1 MSEKEKLIKRFAAF
15 LIGCIGIRIL
25 FVVAAKKLDPNIV
38 QYAGILAVIV
48 AISWVLINRFGL
60 RKTGREAGGEIW
72 WDNIRPIHA
81 IMYSAFAIL
90 AFTKN
95 EHAWVP
101 LAIDVLIG
109 LGAFLDH
116 HSRNGNFKIVLG
128 TK

>member
-1 MSEKEKLIKRFAAF
+1 MSEKQELISRMTKF

-25 FVVAAKKLDPNIV
+25 FVVAAKKMNPNTL
-38 QYAGILAVIV
+38 QYFGILAVILAV
-48 AISWVLINRFGL
+48 SFVLINRFGL
-60 RKTGREAGGEIW
+60 RKTGREAGGIIW

-101 LAIDVLIG
+101 LLLDVLIG
-109 LGAFLDH
+109 LGVFLNH
-116 HSRNGNFKIVLG
+116 HDNNGDFAKVFDN
-128 TK
+128 